1 MIANIFRSF
10 KGYNYRVWTAGA
22 VVSNLGAWMQSI
34 AQDWLVLTQLTHHDA
49 SAVGLVVA
57 LQYLPQLL
65 LMPLTGSAADRLNQ
79 RNLIIVTQAL
89 LAMLALG
96 LGLLTI
102 TGVVRLWHV
111 YLFALALGCVTA
123 FDTPARQVF
132 VTKLVGEA
140 DLMNAVALNSA
151 LYNGARLIGPAL
163 AGALITVVGTGWAFI
178 ANGLS
183 FVAVLVS
190 LYFLRLP
197 KFDYSAAP
205 KREDTRFLDGL
216 RYVWARPDLRTIIVV
231 LIILG
236 ALGFNFTI
244 FIASMAVSVFHADAR
259 EYGLLSSTMAI
270 GTVAGALFT
279 ASRAR
284 PGFRALTI
292 SLGVFTVF
300 GLIAALAPTFWTFA
314 AALVVLG
321 TSTLIITTETNSLM
335 QLSTAPNMRGRV
347 MTLRLGCLTGGLAI
361 GSPSLGWIANTYGP
375 RWALGIGAISGLI
388 GMIVMAYAM
397 AKRVPE
403 AAVLSERQ
411 AVPLKADVH
420 SE

>member
-22 VVSNLGAWMQSI
+22 LVSNLGAWMQSI

-57 LQYLPQLL
+57 LQYMPQLL

-89 LAMLALG
+89 LAILALG
-96 LGLLTI
+96 LGVLTI
-102 TGVVRLWHV
+102 TGAVRLWHV

-163 AGALITVVGTGWAFI
+163 AGALIAVTGTGWAFI

-183 FVAVLVS
+183 FLVVLCS

-197 KFDYSAAP
+197 KHDRAAAP
-205 KREDTRFLDGL
+205 RREDTRFLDSL
-216 RYVWARPDLRTIIVV
+216 AYVWGRPDLRTIMIV
-231 LIILG
+231 LLILG
-236 ALGFNFTI
+236 SFGFNFTI

-259 EYGLLSSTMAI
+259 QYGLLSSIMAI
-270 GTVAGALFT
+270 GTFTGALFT
-279 ASRAR
+279 ASRGR
-284 PGFRALTI
+284 PGFPALTI
-292 SLGVFTVF
+292 SICVLALFGV
-300 GLIAALAPTFWTFA
+300 IAALAPTFWTFG

-321 TSTLIITTETNSLM
+321 IATLIITTETNSLM
-335 QLSTAPNMRGRV
+335 QLSTAPSMRGRV
-347 MTLRLGCLTGGLAI
+347 MTLRLGCLTGGLAV
-361 GSPSLGWIANTYGP
+361 GSPLLGWIANTYGP
-375 RWALGIGAISGLI
+375 RWALGVGSLSGAVAAII
-388 GMIVMAYAM
+388 MAYAI
-397 AKRVPE
+397 AKKIPE
-403 AAVLSERQ
+403 AAILSQRETVTRKTDLQ
-411 AVPLKADVH
+411 SD
-420 SE
+420 